1 MIARLHKI
9 LFSNYGS
16 LSIDTRLY
24 GPYLIV
30 RSSVFENNVSWHCVV
45 INAVSDSEISPHS
58 HNWCASRRGWRYRE
72 GGKRALKQSRAMK
85 CSRDSQNYIFKTI
98 NEVTI
103 INYRIIEMINYRTKS
118 RISID

>member
-30 RSSVFENNVSWHCVV
+30 RSSVFENNVSRCCVV
-45 INAVSDSEISPHS
+45 ITAVSDSKISPHS
-58 HNWCASRRGWRYRE
+58 HN
-72 GGKRALKQSRAMK
+72 
-85 CSRDSQNYIFKTI
+85 YI
-98 NEVTI
+98 VSSGL
-103 INYRIIEMINYRTKS
+103 Y
-118 RISID
+118 